1 MSDDALPTPTWQER
15 VGGRWA
21 LSWQSYLIGVALN
34 VPLLAVTG
42 GQIGA
47 DEVPLSDVGLWT
59 LLGIA
64 CSIAVGVYA
73 LIADRTF
80 LRHRRSVPVAWWVAA
95 AFHFGVGLIF
105 GLGIVFIG
113 DRLIAPSAQSG
124 VLRVLMVGGIGLWWG
139 LTMSLLLE
147 ARSRFEEQHRAL
159 LEEAVQLEMT
169 SISESEAAMR
179 LKATVADEVGPAI
192 ETTRQRVDEVLDGLE
207 TRPGGLI
214 SMDDWWSISASLRDT
229 AESTVRP
236 LSQQLW
242 RATERMYPRPRFGRV
257 LSRLVLYQKF
267 APRITF
273 VIVVVGYLPAGV
285 FEFGLLGG
293 LVATLVLAGVI
304 VGLLAAANVIMRS
317 APRWHA
323 LVFVATLVIALLTTL
338 GYLEFLKELQ
348 ALRFSLPTSLAFTTE
363 ALGSLL
369 GTAIAVIAP
378 AGVASLDAARADV
391 LARFRMDTDRQQV
404 QQLANARQMAALTRS
419 AARELHGTL
428 QTRLVACAAAIEQ
441 ASRLQD
447 VEQFRIALQMSIAI
461 LDSPILDA
469 DEPVS
474 STVGEE
480 ITRACAPWD
489 GLCEFRVTVERE
501 VAMVTGVAA
510 TSVGRVLE
518 EAIGNA
524 CRHGRAT
531 SIDIDVTRRDDGCLR
546 VTVDDDGCGPSEVV
560 PGLGTTMLRTISRDR
575 VALSART
582 DRSGARLVV
591 DVPMSDDR
599 RD

>member
-1 MSDDALPTPTWQER
+1 MTTPTWQER
-15 VGGRWA
+15 IGGRWA
-21 LSWQSYLIGVALN
+21 VSWQSYLIGVALN

-59 LLGIA
+59 LLGIG
-64 CSIAVGVYA
+64 CSLVVGLYA

-80 LRHRRSVPVAWWVAA
+80 LRNRRSAPVAWWVAA
-95 AFHFGVGLIF
+95 AFHLGVGLIF
-105 GLGIVFIG
+105 GLGIVLIG
-113 DRLIAPSAQSG
+113 DRFIAPSTQSG
-124 VLRVLMVGGIGLWWG
+124 LLRVLMVGGIGLWWG

-179 LKATVADEVGPAI
+179 LKATVAQEVGPAI
-192 ETTRQRVDEVLDGLE
+192 GATRQRVDDVLEGLE

-214 SMDDWWSISASLRDT
+214 SMDDWWAISASLRST
-229 AESTVRP
+229 AEATVRP
-236 LSQQLW
+236 LSLQLW

-257 LSRLVLYQKF
+257 LSRLVLYQQF
-267 APRITF
+267 APRFTF
-273 VIVVVGYLPAGV
+273 IIIVVGYLPAGV

-293 LVATLVLAGVI
+293 LLATLVLAGVI
-304 VGLLAAANVIMRS
+304 VGLLAAANAIMRRL
-317 APRWHA
+317 PRWHA
-323 LVFVATLVIALLTTL
+323 LIFVSTFVLALLTTL
-338 GYLEFLKELQ
+338 GYLELLRGLQ
-348 ALRFSLPTSLAFTTE
+348 ALRFGVPTSLTFTPE
-363 ALGSLL
+363 AIGSLL
-369 GTAIAVIAP
+369 GTAISVIAP
-378 AGVASLDAARADV
+378 AGVASLGAVRADV
-391 LARFRMDTDRQQV
+391 LERFRMDTDRQRV
-404 QQLANARQMAALTRS
+404 QQLANARQLASVTRA

-447 VEQFRIALQMSIAI
+447 VEQFRIALQMSISI
-461 LDSPILDA
+461 LDSPILEA
-469 DEPVS
+469 DEPDS

-489 GLCEFRVTVERE
+489 GLCDFDVSVEPE
-501 VAMVTGVAA
+501 IAMVAGAAA
-510 TSVGRVLE
+510 TSVGRVVE

-531 SIDIDVTRRDDGCLR
+531 SIVIAVTRLGDGCLR
-546 VTVDDDGCGPSEVV
+546 VTVDDDGTGLSDVV
-560 PGLGTTMLRTISRDR
+560 PGLGTTMLRNISQGR
-575 VALSART
+575 VTLSART
-582 DRSGARLVV
+582 DQPGARLVV
-591 DVPMSDDR
+591 DVPPIETLTH
-599 RD
+599 